1 MAARGTGEAMR
12 HLGLLM
18 RGGTVAGY
26 PDGQLLEQ
34 FLDRRGEA
42 AEAAFAALVERHG
55 PMVLGVCR
63 RALSD
68 PRDAEDAFQA
78 TFLILARKAGAVR
91 VGDSLGR
98 WLYGVSRRVA
108 SRARASVGNRLD
120 RERELAT
127 AGARSSAA
135 DPSVDRL
142 DLREVLDEEL
152 GRLPAKYRDPLV
164 LCYLQD
170 QTHEVAAQQLGW
182 PVGTVRGRLARARDL
197 LRTRLVRRGLAP
209 AVALLGASAEAR
221 ASVPSVLAD
230 VTARVACR
238 ASAGGGLAGVVSAR
252 VATWSGW
259 ELASMTVA
267 RWKGVAGA
275 LLAVGTI
282 CAGAALGAGSFQAIP
297 RPLDPEPKA
306 AVPAKEDRGEI
317 VGSWT
322 SEEPIQETVGGV
334 PKPPRLVKTRWE
346 ITSDKIAMAD
356 EDGFLEREIR
366 YTLDPTKTPKAID
379 LTHLDS
385 GANLLGIY
393 RLEGDELTLGY
404 GVERPKEIKEG
415 ASLFHKLKREGRF
428 PRLLAPR
435 YELAPGCH
443 WAMAPDGGMPSSW
456 GGGGIHYM
464 VEKGPDGALFIILAH
479 VKKSGRDPGP
489 SVHPVVFDAQGK
501 RHLPK
506 GWEGGSNGSWAVP
519 GALLQHQKYRLD
531 PADLPAEKAA
541 TIGIEAVPSDVQ
553 RAAKEAASVE
563 AIEKARG
570 KGIDLLPWP
579 RVGEPYD
586 FTLKTGDGQVLRSRD
601 LKGKVVLIDCWA
613 TWCSPCMAKMPKLKE
628 LYEKRHGEGLEVVG
642 VNFDQDQEKARQ
654 ILKGLGLPWAEVFVP
669 TDEAT
674 RETWEKAAGIE
685 GLPRLLVIDR
695 DGILRYDGGPG
706 EVEEQVNKW
715 LQAPR
720 PRR

>member
-12 HLGLLM
+12 DLGLLI

-34 FLDRRGEA
+34 FLARRGEA

-108 SRARASVGNRLD
+108 SRARAVAGRRLD
-120 RERELAT
+120 LERGLAESGRRPPV
-127 AGARSSAA
+127 AEPQG
-135 DPSVDRL
+135 DRL
-142 DLREVLDEEL
+142 DLRALLDEEL

-164 LCYLQD
+164 LCYLQG
-170 QTHEVAAQQLGW
+170 QTHEGAAQQLGW

-197 LRTRLVRRGLAP
+197 LRARLVRRGLAP
-209 AVALLGASAEAR
+209 AVALLGTSAEAGAAVPSSL
-221 ASVPSVLAD
+221 ASV
-230 VTARVACR
+230 TAKAACR
-238 ASAGGGLAGVVSAR
+238 ALSGGGWAGLVSVR
-252 VATWSGW
+252 VAEWAGW
-259 ELASMTVA
+259 ELASMTMA
-267 RWKGVAGA
+267 RWKGVAGI
-275 LLAVGTI
+275 LFAVGAI
-282 CAGAALGAGSFQAIP
+282 CAGAALGAGSWQAVP
-297 RPLDPEPKA
+297 RRPDPEPKA

-322 SEEPIQETVGGV
+322 SEEPVQETVNGV
-334 PKPPRLVKTRWE
+334 PKPPRLAKTKWV
-346 ITSDKIAMAD
+346 ITPDKIAMAD
-356 EDGFLEREIR
+356 EDGFLAREIR
-366 YTLDPTKTPKAID
+366 YTLDPTRTPKAID
-379 LTHLDS
+379 LTYLDS
-385 GANLLGIY
+385 GATFLGIY
-393 RLEGDELTLGY
+393 RLEGDELTFRDGL
-404 GVERPKEIKEG
+404 ERPKDLEEG
-415 ASLFHKLKREGRF
+415 FGHVFKLKREGRR
-428 PRLLAPR
+428 PVPLVSR
-435 YELAPGCH
+435 YELAPGCQ
-443 WAMAPDGGMPSSW
+443 WAIAPGGAIPASVGSN
-456 GGGGIHYM
+456 GIQ
-464 VEKGPDGALFIILAH
+464 VLLEKGPDGAMIIILAH
-479 VKKSGRDPGP
+479 MRKDGPEPGP
-489 SVHPVVFDAQGK
+489 EVRPVLFDALGK

-506 GWEGGSNGSWAVP
+506 GGGGSSGSMAVRE
-519 GALLQHQKYRLD
+519 AMIRLARYRLD
-531 PADLPAEKAA
+531 PADLPAEKA
-541 TIGIEAVPSDVQ
+541 TTLGIEAVPSEVQ

-563 AIEKARG
+563 AVGKAKARG
-570 KGIDLLPWP
+570 IDVLPWP

-586 FTLKTGDGQVLRSRD
+586 FTLKAAEGRLLRSRD

-613 TWCSPCMAKMPKLKE
+613 TWCSPCMAKMPKLKD

-642 VNFDQDQEKARQ
+642 VNFDDDQERARQ
-654 ILKGLGLPWAEVFVP
+654 ILKGLSLTWDEVYVP

-685 GLPRLLVIDR
+685 NLPRLLVIDR

-706 EVEEQVNKW
+706 EMEEQVARW
-715 LQAPR
+715 LQAPGR
-720 PRR
+720 

>member
-12 HLGLLM
+12 DLGLLI

-34 FLDRRGEA
+34 FLARRGEA

-68 PRDAEDAFQA
+68 PRDAEDAFQT

-108 SRARASVGNRLD
+108 SRARAVAGRRLD
-120 RERELAT
+120 SERGLAESGRRPPV
-127 AGARSSAA
+127 AEPQG
-135 DPSVDRL
+135 DRL
-142 DLREVLDEEL
+142 DLRALLDEEL

-164 LCYLQD
+164 LCYLQG
-170 QTHEVAAQQLGW
+170 QTHEGAAQQLGW

-197 LRTRLVRRGLAP
+197 LRARLVRRGLAP
-209 AVALLGASAEAR
+209 AAALLGTSAEAG
-221 ASVPSVLAD
+221 AAVPSSLAD
-230 VTARVACR
+230 VTAKAACR
-238 ASAGGGLAGVVSAR
+238 ASSGGGWAGLVSAR
-252 VATWSGW
+252 VAEWAGW
-259 ELASMTVA
+259 ELASMTMA
-267 RWKGVAGA
+267 RWKGVAGV
-275 LLAVGTI
+275 LFAVGTI
-282 CAGAALGAGSFQAIP
+282 CAGAALGAGSLQAVP
-297 RPLDPEPKA
+297 QRPDPEPKA

-346 ITSDKIAMAD
+346 ITSDKIAKAD
-356 EDGFLEREIR
+356 EDGFLDQEIH
-366 YTLDPTKTPKAID
+366 YSLDPTKTPKSID
-379 LTHLDS
+379 LTYPAS
-385 GANLLGIY
+385 GMILAGVY
-393 RLEGDELTLGY
+393 RLDGDELTLNY
-404 GVERPKEIKEG
+404 GLERPNEFKEG
-415 ASLFHKLKREGRF
+415 TGLLHKLKREGRS

-479 VKKSGRDPGP
+479 VRKSGRDPGP

-506 GWEGGSNGSWAVP
+506 GWEGGSNGSLAVP

-541 TIGIEAVPSDVQ
+541 TIGIEAVPSDVR
-553 RAAKEAASVE
+553 RATREAASAE
-563 AIEKARG
+563 AIGKAKARG
-570 KGIDLLPWP
+570 LDLLPWP

-586 FTLKTGDGQVLRSRD
+586 FTLKTTDGRVLRSRD

-628 LYEKRHGEGLEVVG
+628 LYEKRHGDGFEVIG
-642 VNFDQDQEKARQ
+642 VNFDNDQERARQ
-654 ILKGLGLPWAEVFVP
+654 ILKTLALPWAEVFVP
-669 TDEAT
+669 VDEPT
-674 RETWEKAAGIE
+674 REIWESAAGIE
-685 GLPRLLVIDR
+685 NIPRLLVIDR

-706 EVEEQVNKW
+706 EMEEQVARW
-715 LQAPR
+715 LQAPGR
-720 PRR
+720 